1 VELNEVNLEKL
12 MEADVA
18 MRDKIAELETE
29 IKDIKVKREKIQFA
43 LNEICKEMNVS
54 SLKTKIGTLTRSI
67 KTRYWAG
74 DWPAMYE
81 FMKEHNAL
89 DLMEKRIA
97 QGNMKEFLEQNPD
110 VVPPSL
116 QQNSEFSIVIRR
128 SRETEE

>member
-1 VELNEVNLEKL
+1 MELNEVNLEKL

-18 MRDKIAELETE
+18 MRDKIAELENE
-29 IKDIKVKREKIQFA
+29 IKDIKTKREKIQFA

-54 SLKTKIGTLTRSI
+54 S
-67 KTRYWAG
+67 
-74 DWPAMYE
+74 
-81 FMKEHNAL
+81 
-89 DLMEKRIA
+89 LMEKRIA

-128 SRETEE
+128 SRENKE